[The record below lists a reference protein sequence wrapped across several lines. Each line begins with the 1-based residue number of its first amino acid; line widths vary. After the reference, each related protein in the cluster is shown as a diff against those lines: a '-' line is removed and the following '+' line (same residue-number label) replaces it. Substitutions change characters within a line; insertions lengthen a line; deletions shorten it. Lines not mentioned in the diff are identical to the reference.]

1 MSEIGLVGKSPGYY
15 NLYLGGAHDGT
26 RLNKLYREML
36 DEAGIV
42 AALQPIF
49 ESYSREIKPGERFG
63 DYVLR
68 KGIVAATT
76 HGTNFHA

>member
-1 MSEIGLVGKSPGYY
+1 
-15 NLYLGGAHDGT
+15 
-26 RLNKLYREML
+26 ML
-36 DEAGIV
+36 DDAGII
-42 AALQPIF
+42 AALQSIF
-49 ESYSREIKPGERFG
+49 ESYSREIQAGERFG

>member
-1 MSEIGLVGKSPGYY
+1 MLTISAFYCS
-15 NLYLGGAHDGT
+15 LYFGGARNST

-36 DEAGIV
+36 DESGTI

-49 ESYSREIKPGERFG
+49 ESYSREMQAEERFG

-68 KGIVAATT
+68 KGIVSATT
-76 HGTNFHA
+76 YGTNFHT